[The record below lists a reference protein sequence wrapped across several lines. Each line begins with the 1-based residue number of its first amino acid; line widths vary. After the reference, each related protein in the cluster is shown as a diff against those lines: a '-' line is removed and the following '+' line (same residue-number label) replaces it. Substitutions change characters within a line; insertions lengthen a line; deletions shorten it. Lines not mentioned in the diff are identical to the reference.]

1 MLNVD
6 FSINPLTNRR
16 QIAVNGA
23 EERLSECC
31 GSRDI
36 PLEEWKGNCFEV
48 MAKKY
53 NDDVLSVS
61 FTGMAKDFRFL
72 SYLKN
77 GAETEK
83 KLQIT
88 LTGKTVYEPERL
100 YRELGEAIREYDAS
114 EYDFLHEEYRKITGG
129 MTEIVFLTPEAG
141 WASDRLKPLLYDS
154 EKKEYYAE
162 RKVTVVDA
170 ATADSLPEPEHA
182 LYYIHLCD
190 LDGTAFKKSKQYL
203 EKIRSLLESR
213 IRRTLPDTFFLCE
226 YDFES
231 EEYEDLCD
239 RIDSVMKE
247 NTIPLLAF
255 NRESVSEEVKKT
267 TETFFGDYVFG
278 GCLLCYFTQI
288 NDSLS
293 KPIRKSSADVEK
305 LKEEIEAAEKELC
318 DLKAQREA
326 LRKEKEQYREI
337 PKILD
342 RKSFEEQLIDYV
354 NDRVEPDKFLSPKR
368 CNQSKCAYCIH
379 FHNDQEIFRS
389 IFSDHFGWEKDNYFL
404 EILRNFF
411 LSRDYSVLRHFY
423 DYLMSHHYG
432 IEKKQIFVFS
442 FENKNGEKISQKLLA
457 TGKKFVLNL
466 QNISSNVI
474 IDVPDIYNQWMNEER
489 CNLFLKYERDM
500 FNNDECK
507 NVAYNLKKAS
517 KYNYYNIDCSPA
529 KKVFNKVYPQLMA
542 DILSFLD
549 YLEDFSLKVVAKQVV
564 PEIEKKEKEVIY
576 KESSLMQKIGAF
588 QQKIEKNTIE
598 INFWKSVLS
607 NIKLYF
613 VFME

>member
-6 FSINPLTNRR
+6 FSINPLTNCR

-48 MAKKY
+48 LAKKY

-88 LTGKTVYEPERL
+88 LTGKMVYEPERL

-114 EYDFLHEEYRKITGG
+114 EYDFLHEEYRKIAGG

-141 WASDRLKPLLYDS
+141 WTSDRLKPLLYDS
-154 EKKEYYAE
+154 EKNEYYAE

-203 EKIRSLLESR
+203 EKIRSLLSSR
-213 IRRTLPDTFFLCE
+213 SRRTLPDTFFLCE

-239 RIDSVMKE
+239 RIDSVLKE

-255 NRESVSEEVKKT
+255 NRESVSEDDQPAPRIVHNLPERGVKSG
-267 TETFFGDYVFG
+267 ELRLVRLCIFLISLSIIRVCLGEQLLDLIHNRGRIDRGRPHMLVDLMHRMR
-278 GCLLCYFTQI
+278 LLCLISVILFLLVAVSRLLLHALHMLLLDCVHTVYELQRAHPGVGHGI
-288 NDSLS
+288 QDILH
-293 KPIRKSSADVEK
+293 PGVV
-305 LKEEIEAAEKELC
+305 LAAHVDEDIAVL
-318 DLKAQREA
+318 
-326 LRKEKEQYREI
+326 YR
-337 PKILD
+337 D
-342 RKSFEEQLIDYV
+342 D
-354 NDRVEPDKFLSPKR
+354 
-368 CNQSKCAYCIH
+368 
-379 FHNDQEIFRS
+379 
-389 IFSDHFGWEKDNYFL
+389 
-404 EILRNFF
+404 
-411 LSRDYSVLRHFY
+411 VLRRR
-423 DYLMSHHYG
+423 LIGMR
-432 IEKKQIFVFS
+432 
-442 FENKNGEKISQKLLA
+442 LLPR
-457 TGKKFVLNL
+457 L
-466 QNISSNVI
+466 
-474 IDVPDIYNQWMNEER
+474 
-489 CNLFLKYERDM
+489 
-500 FNNDECK
+500 
-507 NVAYNLKKAS
+507 
-517 KYNYYNIDCSPA
+517 
-529 KKVFNKVYPQLMA
+529 
-542 DILSFLD
+542 
-549 YLEDFSLKVVAKQVV
+549 
-564 PEIEKKEKEVIY
+564 
-576 KESSLMQKIGAF
+576 
-588 QQKIEKNTIE
+588 
-598 INFWKSVLS
+598 
-607 NIKLYF
+607 
-613 VFME
+613 

>member
-48 MAKKY
+48 LAKKY

-88 LTGKTVYEPERL
+88 LTEKTVYEPERL
-100 YRELGEAIREYDAS
+100 YRELGEAIREYNAS

-141 WASDRLKPLLYDS
+141 WTSDRLKPLLYDS
-154 EKKEYYAE
+154 DKNEYYAE

-190 LDGTAFKKSKQYL
+190 LDRTAFKKSKQYL
-203 EKIRSLLESR
+203 EKIRSLLNFRS
-213 IRRTLPDTFFLCE
+213 RRTLPDTFFLCE

-239 RIDSVMKE
+239 RIDSVLKE

-255 NRESVSEEVKKT
+255 NRKSVSEEVKKT

-278 GCLLCYFTQI
+278 GCLHTASYQSLIKMIQTNKEQSDIQELQNLILEKKEMLTHVLHEKDLLLTNNLTTKLSFDKLNLDLVQKKLIEYFNQNPVGSSTGYCIRYQAFPPDWTPSSLIAIIESETDDCVRNSLFLDNLKMFFLQCNYPEIYSVSECKEKNYSVVSEKLILEVFNVWMTQENI
-288 NDSLS
+288 NTFLNHEKFFSQNTV
-293 KPIRKSSADVEK
+293 IRKIKSLLESGVQMWSHDIEWEVIRK
-305 LKEEIEAAEKELC
+305 LLQSRFSILFSDILAFFRELQLYVSRDHRFFDAFIEEQKKEIFKKEL
-318 DLKAQREA
+318 LLQS
-326 LRKEKEQYREI
+326 EI
-337 PKILD
+337 DKLITDSYLISSKKPNCLY
-342 RKSFEEQLIDYV
+342 LIDYI
-354 NDRVEPDKFLSPKR
+354 N
-368 CNQSKCAYCIH
+368 
-379 FHNDQEIFRS
+379 
-389 IFSDHFGWEKDNYFL
+389 FL
-404 EILRNFF
+404 E
-411 LSRDYSVLRHFY
+411 
-423 DYLMSHHYG
+423 
-432 IEKKQIFVFS
+432 K
-442 FENKNGEKISQKLLA
+442 
-457 TGKKFVLNL
+457 
-466 QNISSNVI
+466 
-474 IDVPDIYNQWMNEER
+474 
-489 CNLFLKYERDM
+489 
-500 FNNDECK
+500 
-507 NVAYNLKKAS
+507 
-517 KYNYYNIDCSPA
+517 
-529 KKVFNKVYPQLMA
+529 
-542 DILSFLD
+542 
-549 YLEDFSLKVVAKQVV
+549 
-564 PEIEKKEKEVIY
+564 
-576 KESSLMQKIGAF
+576 
-588 QQKIEKNTIE
+588 
-598 INFWKSVLS
+598 
-607 NIKLYF
+607 
-613 VFME
+613 

>member
-48 MAKKY
+48 LAKKY

-88 LTGKTVYEPERL
+88 LTEKTVYEPEKL

-114 EYDFLHEEYRKITGG
+114 EYDFLHEEYRKIAGG
-129 MTEIVFLTPEAG
+129 TTEIVFLTPEAG
-141 WASDRLKPLLYDS
+141 WNSDRLKPLLYDS
-154 EKKEYYAE
+154 DKNEYYAE

-203 EKIRSLLESR
+203 EKIRSLLSSR
-213 IRRTLPDTFFLCE
+213 SRRTLPDTFFLCE

-239 RIDSVMKE
+239 RIDSVLKE

-255 NRESVSEEVKKT
+255 NRKSVSEEVKKT

-278 GCLLCYFTQI
+278 GCLVNIFPKI
-288 NDSLS
+288 KNNIDE
-293 KPIRKSSADVEK
+293 RKNNLEA
-305 LKEEIEAAEKELC
+305 EIETQTSGIKERKLLKQHICDVKIELEEFFRQKELKKIT
-318 DLKAQREA
+318 DIGEIERECGQF
-326 LRKEKEQYREI
+326 L
-337 PKILD
+337 
-342 RKSFEEQLIDYV
+342 EQL
-354 NDRVEPDKFLSPKR
+354 
-368 CNQSKCAYCIH
+368 
-379 FHNDQEIFRS
+379 
-389 IFSDHFGWEKDNYFL
+389 
-404 EILRNFF
+404 
-411 LSRDYSVLRHFY
+411 
-423 DYLMSHHYG
+423 
-432 IEKKQIFVFS
+432 
-442 FENKNGEKISQKLLA
+442 
-457 TGKKFVLNL
+457 
-466 QNISSNVI
+466 
-474 IDVPDIYNQWMNEER
+474 
-489 CNLFLKYERDM
+489 
-500 FNNDECK
+500 
-507 NVAYNLKKAS
+507 AS
-517 KYNYYNIDCSPA
+517 
-529 KKVFNKVYPQLMA
+529 
-542 DILSFLD
+542 
-549 YLEDFSLKVVAKQVV
+549 
-564 PEIEKKEKEVIY
+564 EIEKKLK
-576 KESSLMQKIGAF
+576 
-588 QQKIEKNTIE
+588 E
-598 INFWKSVLS
+598 IN
-607 NIKLYF
+607 
-613 VFME
+613 

>member
-48 MAKKY
+48 LTKKY

-88 LTGKTVYEPERL
+88 LTEKTVYEPERL

-114 EYDFLHEEYRKITGG
+114 EYDFLHEEYRKIAGG
-129 MTEIVFLTPEAG
+129 TTEIVFLTPDAG
-141 WASDRLKPLLYDS
+141 WTSDRLKTLLYDS
-154 EKKEYYAE
+154 HKNEYYTE

-190 LDGTAFKKSKQYL
+190 LAGTAFKKSKQYL
-203 EKIRSLLESR
+203 EKIRSLLDSR
-213 IRRTLPDTFFLCE
+213 SRRTLPDTFFLCE

-231 EEYEDLCD
+231 EEFEDLCD
-239 RIDSVMKE
+239 RIDSVLKE

-278 GCLLCYFTQI
+278 GCLLGYFTQI

-293 KPIRKSSADVEK
+293 KPIRENAAEVEK
-305 LKEEIEAAEKELC
+305 LKQEIEAAEKELR
-318 DLKAQREA
+318 DLQEQREA

-342 RKSFEEQLIDYV
+342 RKRFEEQLCKYL
-354 NDRVEPDKFLSPKR
+354 DRYNSES
-368 CNQSKCAYCIH
+368 NSAYCIQYH
-379 FHNDQEIFRS
+379 ERT
-389 IFSDHFGWEKDNYFL
+389 
-404 EILRNFF
+404 
-411 LSRDYSVLRHFY
+411 LSRDWDCEPNSIFYYSGWHSDELRNRIFVEKLRKFFRLRDYSALQNFADSLNPPQYKKIKNEYSHSFLSFLSTNRNKISWEKIRKVSLTEQFISDFY
-423 DYLMSHHYG
+423 D
-432 IEKKQIFVFS
+432 
-442 FENKNGEKISQKLLA
+442 
-457 TGKKFVLNL
+457 
-466 QNISSNVI
+466 
-474 IDVPDIYNQWMNEER
+474 QWMTKEKF
-489 CNLFLKYERDM
+489 NLFLRYESHLLR
-500 FNNDECK
+500 
-507 NVAYNLKKAS
+507 
-517 KYNYYNIDCSPA
+517 NIDCA
-529 KKVFNKVYPQLMA
+529 KVHAQWEENWNSIGKRYIINWNPVKSVLKEVYPRLMA
-542 DILSFLD
+542 DVLSFLD
-549 YLEDFSLKVVAKQVV
+549 DLEAYTLEKVGFLRITSEIVEQFKQ
-564 PEIEKKEKEVIY
+564 KEKEILYRELTVV
-576 KESSLMQKIGAF
+576 LKIIA
-588 QQKIEKNTIE
+588 IEKSLNE
-598 INFWKSVLS
+598 NSNNGKLWDSVLLK
-607 NIKLYF
+607 IKSYF
-613 VFME
+613 VFLE